1 MLRSKIRGQET
12 KAQQTINWSLA
23 SNKARGKLILMNSQK
38 TMRRNKHKCSAV
50 AATATSSS
58 SSDDDDEGI
67 SREGACDSRN
77 NDSRNINTVVVG
89 IKLDAQSKE
98 LLTWALVKVAAP
110 GDRVYAIHV
119 VPGIL

>member
-1 MLRSKIRGQET
+1 MKLSKQE
-12 KAQQTINWSLA
+12 
-23 SNKARGKLILMNSQK
+23 GGNSQK

-58 SSDDDDEGI
+58 DDEGI
-67 SREGACDSRN
+67 SRKGACERN
-77 NDSRNINTVVVG
+77 NSRNTVVVG

-98 LLTWALVKVAAP
+98 LLTWALVKVAGP

-119 VPGIL
+119 VPGIVIP